1 MANIGLEGNIRRMLK
16 QVHQVVM
23 LTALGFLFILQD
35 LFGHK
40 QFLPESVVL
49 KWLSTHVCTHVI
61 MKELCTNVFFLIC
74 GFNEKNLNVVCSL
87 AQRLGLSCQLLS
99 TLESSI

>member
-1 MANIGLEGNIRRMLK
+1 
-16 QVHQVVM
+16 M

-40 QFLPESVVL
+40 QFLPESSVL

-61 MKELCTNVFFLIC
+61 TRELCTNIVFLLS
-74 GFNEKNLNVVCSL
+74 GFNEKNLNAVCSL
-87 AQRLGLSCQLLS
+87 AQRLGLSCRLLP
-99 TLESSI
+99 TLESSIEEHNSQP